1 MSWCLSIVGVSSL
14 ASKTAGTCPDILSK
28 LFSFVASVF
37 ILYLFDAYEMY
48 NLERIGD
55 MEVGQIP
62 TFFAGWGAV
71 LKLQWLCYA

>member
-1 MSWCLSIVGVSSL
+1 MSGHLV
-14 ASKTAGTCPDILSK
+14 KT
-28 LFSFVASVF
+28 VF

-62 TFFAGWGAV
+62 TFFAG
-71 LKLQWLCYA
+71 